1 MNHVTM
7 KDIAKKAQV
16 SVNTVSRALND
27 KPDISETTKEKIQE
41 IAKQLNYKRNILARN
56 LRTTKTKTIGVVIS
70 DNSNPFFAKVLK
82 GIQDATNGQGYQII
96 LCNTEEKYEK
106 EEEAVRLLLELRI
119 AGLLITPTQARI
131 DNLLEL
137 KQLGVPFVLLARKIE
152 NIMANYVVCDDV
164 PGAYIATSYI
174 IQQGH
179 RKIAF
184 LGGLSGISDAKGRL
198 EGYKQ
203 ALSENQ
209 VEFNPFLVRAGCFDP
224 ETGYEAMKQILMEQE
239 RPTAVF
245 CFSDYVA
252 MGAIK
257 AIQEKQLEIPEDI
270 AVVGYDDIE
279 FATYLKIP
287 LTTIKNPK
295 YSMGVEATKLLLG
308 IIEGKITQPQQVI
321 LKPELTIRES
331 C

>member
-1 MNHVTM
+1 M

-27 KPDISETTKEKIQE
+27 KPDISEPTKEKIQE

-82 GIQDATNGQGYQII
+82 GIQDATNGHGYQII

-106 EEEAVRLLLELRI
+106 EEEAIQLLIELRV
-119 AGLLITPTQARI
+119 AGLLITPTQTRI

-137 KQLGVPFVLLARKIE
+137 KQLGVPFVLLARKME
-152 NIMANYVVCDDV
+152 NIMTNYVVCDDV
-164 PGAYIATSYI
+164 EGAYIATSYI

-184 LGGLSGISDAKGRL
+184 LGGLSFLSDAKGRL
-198 EGYKQ
+198 KGYKQ
-203 ALSENQ
+203 ALSEKQ
-209 VEFNPFLVRAGCFDP
+209 LEFNPSLVRVGYFNP

-257 AIQEKQLEIPEDI
+257 AIQEKQLEIPYDI

-287 LTTIKNPK
+287 LTTIKNPQ
-295 YSMGVEATKLLLG
+295 YSMGVEATGLLLS

-321 LKPELTIRES
+321 LKPELKIRES